1 MTLILVRHA
10 MPAHGPHV
18 PPRAWP
24 LAPEGRAAAAE
35 LCRAFPPDAYLVAS
49 TETKAIET
57 LAPAGAAVS
66 DPRFDEVRRTEAYAD
81 DFRTA
86 RRAYVDGTDHPGWE
100 PRADV
105 VRRFAAGVAEHVA
118 AAGDRPLVIA
128 THGMALTT
136 WLTAAADLPD
146 PGAFWAGLAFPD
158 ALTVDLAARPT
169 PFIGPF

>member
-1 MTLILVRHA
+1 VTLILVRHA

-86 RRAYVDGTDHPGWE
+86 RRASSTARTTPAGSRGPTSY
-100 PRADV
+100 DV
-105 VRRFAAGVAEHVA
+105 SPPASPSTSRRPA
-118 AAGDRPLVIA
+118 
-128 THGMALTT
+128 
-136 WLTAAADLPD
+136 
-146 PGAFWAGLAFPD
+146 
-158 ALTVDLAARPT
+158 
-169 PFIGPF
+169 IGRW